1 MTEQDQKIVDTAE
14 RLKVT
19 VGTEGWQD
27 ILGYIE
33 VRMQGLKNKLANM
46 DLTNELTNACRTQ
59 GEIDAVKSIPNRV
72 KQVFALAEKIRDAE
86 AIKKKEKK

>member
-72 KQVFALAEKIRDAE
+72 KQAE